1 MYLSR
6 QILTAA
12 LISTTMAGVIP
23 TSDSPHS
30 IETTELSTT
39 SQQELVTQGAAPT
52 NEEGAELA
60 VATARV
66 ERLM

>member
-6 QILTAA
+6 QILIAA

-23 TSDSPHS
+23 ASDSPHS
-30 IETTELSTT
+30 IETTEISTT

-52 NEEGAELA
+52 NEEGTKLA
-60 VATARV
+60 VTTARV
-66 ERLM
+66 ERPM